1 MAKGNLYVISG
12 PSGAGKGTIVSE
24 LMKRDDRLALSISC
38 TTRYQREGEI
48 DGVHYYFID
57 KERFQAMIEEGDFLE
72 YAQVFDNFYGTPMSK
87 VEEKRSAGYD
97 DILEIDVQGAL
108 QVKKKAE
115 DAKLIFILPPSFEVL
130 RKRLTGRNTETPE
143 QVEKRLA
150 KAEKEMSLKDRYDY
164 SVVNDDLE
172 TAVEEVYDII
182 KKNRN

>member
-38 TTRYQREGEI
+38 TTRYQREGEV

-72 YAQVFDNFYGTPMSK
+72 YAQVFDNFYGTPVSK
-87 VEEKRSAGYD
+87 VEERRRAGYD
-97 DILEIDVQGAL
+97 VILEIDVQGAL

-130 RKRLTGRNTETPE
+130 RQRLTGRNTETPE

-164 SVVNDDLE
+164 TVVNDDLE

>member
-97 DILEIDVQGAL
+97 VILEIDVQGAL

-164 SVVNDDLE
+164 SVVNDDLD

>member
-97 DILEIDVQGAL
+97 VILEIDVQGAL

-164 SVVNDDLE
+164 TVVNDDLD